1 MRRWALPTH
10 RWNSLP
16 HYSEEERVMSTRADA
31 RAVSYEEACFQDVP
45 GLFTSLRVDRKT
57 LPGGVHRYEIRE
69 EGGVPCQLAKGIAVD
84 HYGTLITTDPIQLP
98 ADGYLSFQPEELIL
112 AGGAPI
118 TMERFQ
124 EAHPPTGRDVIEL
137 QSALPEEAPFFFSWD
152 DGRDVTNGC
161 IGHVRGDFEGKM
173 LHHTWCPHHWDEMC
187 NNALFKADLERVVAW
202 LRTGFAP
209 LRDLNTMRAFCNARY
224 NAAIPNEAGAYGFRV
239 ETKRYRYMLRCTPLD
254 GCYHVYLYCYS
265 KEAAQ

>member
-1 MRRWALPTH
+1 
-10 RWNSLP
+10 
-16 HYSEEERVMSTRADA
+16 MSTRADA

-137 QSALPEEAPFFFSWD
+137 QSTLPEEAPFFFSWD